1 MKYQLSKGITI
12 DIPQDE
18 LDTLM
23 SNLDLKIDEAIEL
36 WLTDN
41 DYKINTEQQ
50 NLNKKAEVVKIDHQT
65 GKKVIKGKKKQ
76 TVKVS
81 NEKKDLFAALSTFL
95 GEYYSEKGGKCEV
108 LRENKLIS
116 VEINNKKFKIDLIQT
131 RT

>member
-1 MKYQLSKGITI
+1 MKYKLSKGITI
-12 DIPQDE
+12 DIPQNE

-41 DYKINTEQQ
+41 DYKVNTEQQ
-50 NLNKKAEVVKIDHQT
+50 DLNKKAEVVKIDHQT

-81 NEKKDLFAALSTFL
+81 NEKKDLFTTLSAFL
-95 GEYYSEKGGKCEV
+95 GEYCSEKGGKCEV

-116 VEINNKKFKIDLIQT
+116 VEINDKKFKIDLIQT